1 MSFTIWR
8 IQYTG
13 VFNICSMEF
22 LLSYTDRVLLSVA
35 VTATSLVSMFLWFY
49 YVYLKRGLLKVWK
62 PEESTA
68 VFRVPLE
75 EGTSDP
81 NDIEMEEKL
90 LKIEKSLLQCM
101 VWSSQPLP
109 TTFLYQIAHLAHA
122 CVQFLGTKI
131 VLCTWNLGSPTSVLK
146 EQSPVPFVAGLLL

>member
-1 MSFTIWR
+1 
-8 IQYTG
+8 
-13 VFNICSMEF
+13 MEF

-35 VTATSLVSMFLWFY
+35 VTATTLVSMFLWFY
-49 YVYLKRGLLKVWK
+49 YVYLKRGLPKVWK

-75 EGTSDP
+75 EGTRDP

-109 TTFLYQIAHLAHA
+109 TTFLYQICSSLPMHVYNSWELKLFHA
-122 CVQFLGTKI
+122 SEF
-131 VLCTWNLGSPTSVLK
+131 
-146 EQSPVPFVAGLLL
+146 GLPYLDRS

>member
-1 MSFTIWR
+1 MSFAIWR
-8 IQYTG
+8 IHQYTG
-13 VFNICSMEF
+13 VFQICSMEF
-22 LLSYTDRVLLSVA
+22 LLSYTDRVLLLSVA

-49 YVYLKRGLLKVWK
+49 YVYLKRGSLKVWK

-68 VFRVPLE
+68 FFRVPLE

-90 LKIEKSLLQCM
+90 LKIEKPVLQCM

-109 TTFLYQIAHLAHA
+109 TTFLHQICSSCPCMCTL
-122 CVQFLGTKI
+122 LGNSNCEHYA
-131 VLCTWNLGSPTSVLK
+131 L
-146 EQSPVPFVAGLLL
+146 EFGLPYHRS